1 MLAFSQMDSNAWNGR
16 NTEIDFQL
24 TTSVLSDKT
33 DMLQLGSTETEF
45 NGPYTTDFKEKKIT
59 YWNQYQNSQFSVRLH
74 LDPHL
79 QIVNRK
85 IDGVLDWLATCG
97 GLLFALHLV
106 AELLIEVYAVY
117 FIKSKLAW
125 LLVKVLPSDKP
136 EDENQE
142 NQDKEGKEGG
152 EKES

>member
-1 MLAFSQMDSNAWNGR
+1 MDSNAWNGR

-33 DMLQLGSTETEF
+33 DMMQLGSTETEF
-45 NGPYTTDFKEKKIT
+45 NGPYTTDFKQKKLT
-59 YWNQYQNSQFSVRLH
+59 YKDQYQNSQFSVKLN

-85 IDGVLDWLATCG
+85 IDGLLDWLATCG
-97 GLLFALHLV
+97 GLLFALHLI

-117 FIKSKLAW
+117 FIKSKLAG

-136 EDENQE
+136 DDENQGNE
-142 NQDKEGKEGG
+142 SKEGE
-152 EKES
+152 EKEST